1 MTVEQTRWFRES
13 VEHFTHIGTEYR
25 YSSGREKIADDLMK
39 KTANLRGKSD
49 TIKICKKANQ
59 RLKNTFFDW
68 RKI

>member
-13 VEHFTHIGTEYR
+13 VEHLTHIGTEYR
-25 YSSGREKIADDLMK
+25 YINRRGEIADDLMK

-49 TIKICKKANQ
+49 TIKICKKVNQ